1 MKDTEP
7 HDFAADQLR
16 ESEARFRAFALASSD
31 VLYRMSSDW
40 SVMQQLDGVG
50 FLADTTGPNRG
61 WLLDYIPIDEQ
72 ARVTAEVDGAI
83 QAKSVFE
90 LEHRVVRADGTTGW
104 TLSRAVPI
112 LDETGCVK
120 EWIGSAKDVTV
131 RRRIEEDLRRSEDLR
146 RLAIAGGRMGV
157 WRWNLHDDV
166 IWGDAA
172 FLSLWGYPASDEPRR
187 LSDFAD
193 RMSPQG
199 RVEMGEMVTRAI
211 AAGEEFDGQ
220 LAVVSGPTN
229 GQWVRWRGRA
239 EEKQPWIV
247 NGVSFDVTD
256 QRLRDERLRE
266 SETRHRLLIDSWSQA
281 VWETDAHGIVVADS
295 PSWRAYT
302 GQTFEQWL
310 GYGWLDAI
318 HLDDRAYAEQQWRE
332 AIAVHGLVD
341 ADFRLRAPD
350 GSWRWTNVRAAPVL
364 DERGWVEKWAG
375 MNIDIEARK
384 RATERQDVLVAEL
397 QHRTRNLIAVVESIA
412 SDTMRETGPTEA
424 FRSTFSDRL
433 SALSRVQGLL
443 SRSEAEPITF
453 RALLR
458 LELDALGAGGVG
470 DRITIA
476 GPEIYLR
483 PSTVQTL
490 ALALHE
496 LATNAR
502 KYGALSHEGGHLTVM
517 WRKRVEAG
525 ERRIAIEWAETGL
538 EQAPEQPTSKRKDG
552 GYGRELIEQALPH
565 ALGARTSYAL
575 SASGVR
581 CTIDLAVRP
590 GKGKP

>member
-1 MKDTEP
+1 MNDTELR
-7 HDFAADQLR
+7 DLAADRLR

-40 SVMQQLDGVG
+40 SVMQQLDGAG
-50 FLADTTGPNRG
+50 FLADTIGPNRG

-83 QAKSVFE
+83 RTKSVFE

-146 RLAIAGGRMGV
+146 RLAIASGRMGV

-172 FLSLWGYPASDEPRR
+172 FLSLWGYPASDEPSR

-220 LAVVSGPTN
+220 LAIVSGPST
-229 GQWVRWRGRA
+229 GHWVRWRGRA

-281 VWETDAHGIVVADS
+281 VWETDAHGVVVVDS

-318 HLDDRAYAEQQWRE
+318 HPDDRAYAERQWRE

-341 ADFRLRAPD
+341 ADFRLRASD

-364 DERGWVEKWAG
+364 DDRGRVEKWAG
-375 MNIDIEARK
+375 MNIDIEVRK
-384 RATERQDVLVAEL
+384 RAAERQDVLVAEL
-397 QHRTRNLIAVVESIA
+397 QHRTRNLIAVVKGIA
-412 SDTMRETGPTEA
+412 NDTMRKTGPTPA
-424 FRSTFSDRL
+424 FRAAFADRL

-443 SRSEAEPITF
+443 SRSEVEPITF
-453 RALLR
+453 GALLQM
-458 LELDALGAGGVG
+458 ELDALGAGAAGGRV
-470 DRITIA
+470 TVA
-476 GPEIYLR
+476 GPEVHLR

-502 KYGALSHEGGHLTVM
+502 KHGALSHDGGRLAVM
-517 WRKRVEAG
+517 WRNRSEAN
-525 ERRIAIEWAETGL
+525 ERRLAIEWVETGL
-538 EQAPEQPTSKRKDG
+538 EQAQQRPASER
-552 GYGRELIEQALPH
+552 GYGRELIEQALPY
-565 ALGARTSYAL
+565 ALGARTSYTL

-590 GKGKP
+590 GKEEP